1 MNTVA
6 TNRRLVTVQP
16 VTLGWILAVL
26 VLICT
31 VVLMLIGQID
41 LKVGLLICGLA
52 VARLV

>member
-6 TNRRLVTVQP
+6 TNRRIVSVQP

-26 VLICT
+26 VLICA
-31 VVLMLIGQID
+31 VVLMLIGMLDI
-41 LKVGLLICGLA
+41 KEGLLICGLA